1 MNSKQINKVFNTS
14 ENLSRKDIDT
24 YRETTDET
32 IKHSIEEKS
41 LGSDFDSDALE
52 GWTNSS
58 VGTSA
63 MKSMDQKYS
72 TTSST
77 TKWLF
82 TGGIIAVIVTFIIFL
97 LPQEKSTNHVASKL
111 TENPEER
118 LYEKTDLVLP
128 EAIEEM
134 KELPKKKQISI
145 VTIQKDYTIQQ
156 ENIENEPLVEN
167 KNPKSDV
174 EEVSL
179 KPIES
184 VKIDKEISKKQNFA
198 KEIYLKDL
206 KLIDYRNYRSKP
218 VVKTELL
225 ILEGTPA
232 SKEHE
237 NSKIEE
243 DEMWKTV
250 EIPYI
255 EYIDKTMAVFAK
267 GNFKKALSRFEVIL
281 KTYPTDLNANLYG
294 GLCYFNLGEYEK
306 AIETFEKCLDS
317 EFNNFNEEA
326 EWYLAKSYQANGNK
340 EKANEL
346 FKQIREGGGYYS
358 KQVRN

>member
-1 MNSKQINKVFNTS
+1 MFHSS

-24 YRETTDET
+24 YRETSDEKV
-32 IKHSIEEKS
+32 KHAIEEKA
-41 LGSDFDSDALE
+41 LGSDFESDALE
-52 GWTNSS
+52 GWSNST
-58 VGTSA
+58 VGTDS
-63 MKSMDQKYS
+63 MKSMDRKYS
-72 TTSST
+72 TKFSA

-82 TGGIIAVIVTFIIFL
+82 IGMTAVTIIILFIL
-97 LPQEKSTNHVASKL
+97 MLPQGKSNIHVASNTNEKP
-111 TENPEER
+111 NER
-118 LYEKTDLVLP
+118 SYEKTDLMLP

-134 KELPKKKQISI
+134 KELPKKQQISI
-145 VTIQKDYTIQQ
+145 ITVQKDYTIQQ
-156 ENIENEPLVEN
+156 EKIENKPVSEN
-167 KNPKSDV
+167 NIPKENV
-174 EEVSL
+174 EEVSM

-184 VKIDKEISKKQNFA
+184 VKIDKEISKNQNFA

-206 KLIDYRNYRSKP
+206 KLVDYRNYRSKP

-225 ILEGTPA
+225 ILAGTPA
-232 SKEHE
+232 SIENE

-243 DEMWKTV
+243 DNLWKTV

-267 GNFKKALSRFEVIL
+267 GNFKKALSRFEVVL
-281 KTYPTDLNANLYG
+281 KTYPTDLNANFYG
-294 GLCYFNLGEYEK
+294 GLCYFNLGEYNK
-306 AIETFEKCLDS
+306 AIDTFEKCLNS

-346 FKQIREGGGYYS
+346 FEKIKNGGGYYA
-358 KQVRN
+358 KQVRY